1 MSREFFRSIGRD
13 VLAGPPASSLPMP
26 EGRGE
31 GAPTTP
37 GVLHPQG
44 DAGRI
49 EKLQLRDRCGA
60 VANDMGATV
69 VIAPRKNAHWILRAM
84 WACSITVAISGG
96 WWFPSQLP
104 GQVRNIDA
112 MRRINPRMPAPLE
125 IDLERIRAAGIS
137 RHSGR
142 HIDLYTDIRDAQMI
156 AQWVDVFDQAVP
168 QWCHYFD
175 IPEHRAD
182 AWFLSAVVMSDPTN
196 DAAFRK
202 AGLIPD
208 DLPRFLAGYNRG
220 HEFWVLLQPGDY
232 YTRHLI
238 LHEGTHAFMQWFLGG
253 SGPAWYSEGMAELL
267 ALHRFVDGKLTL
279 GYRVYSRDECPWW
292 GRVKRIREDVAQ
304 GNVMMLDQVLAI
316 PAISFRDVSAYA
328 WSWAACEFF
337 SRHPLSQAM
346 FDELPKLAS
355 DTTPHFNQ
363 RFQSALRG
371 DWDVLERDWQLM
383 VREIDYG
390 YDIRRGML
398 TAAQQIDER
407 RFRIR
412 ADHSWQSAVQVRAG
426 DRLEITADGMFT
438 VARMGARELKASPD
452 GITYD
457 YYRGQ
462 PLGKLW
468 TGLLNDDRPGV
479 VQGEQPI
486 GRQGSWIAPADG
498 VVVLRLGDSPARMG
512 DNEGDVAVEI
522 RGSKGR

>member
-1 MSREFFRSIGRD
+1 MTEARNNVYWIQRAAWSVSI
-13 VLAGPPASSLPMP
+13 AF
-26 EGRGE
+26 
-31 GAPTTP
+31 
-37 GVLHPQG
+37 
-44 DAGRI
+44 
-49 EKLQLRDRCGA
+49 
-60 VANDMGATV
+60 
-69 VIAPRKNAHWILRAM
+69 VIAGSCWCPTGL
-84 WACSITVAISGG
+84 
-96 WWFPSQLP
+96 L
-104 GQVRNIDA
+104 GQVRDVDA

-125 IDLERIRAAGIS
+125 VDLDRIRAAGIS

-142 HIDLYTDIRDAQMI
+142 HIDLYTDIRDSQMI
-156 AQWVDVFDQAVP
+156 AQWVDSFDQAVP
-168 QWCHYFD
+168 QWCRYFNV
-175 IPEHRAD
+175 PEPRTED
-182 AWFLSAVVMSDPTN
+182 WFLTAVIMSDPSN

-208 DLPRFLAGYNRG
+208 DLPPFLAGYNRG

-267 ALHRFVDGKLTL
+267 GLHRFVDGKLTL
-279 GYRVYSRDECPWW
+279 GYRVRSRDECPWW
-292 GRVKRIREDVAQ
+292 GRVKRIREDVEQ
-304 GNVMMLDQVLAI
+304 GNVMTLDQVLAI

-346 FDELPKLAS
+346 FAELPKLAS
-355 DTTPHFNQ
+355 DTTPRFNQ
-363 RFQSALRG
+363 RFQSALNG

-390 YDIRRGML
+390 YDIRHGML
-398 TAAQQIDER
+398 AAAQQIDER

-412 ADHSWQSAVQVRAG
+412 ADHSWQTTVQVHEG

-438 VARMGARELKASPD
+438 VARIGDRELKASPD

-468 TGLLNDDRPGV
+468 VGLLNEDRPGII
-479 VQGEQPI
+479 QGEQPV
-486 GRQGSWIAPADG
+486 GRRGSWSAPADG
-498 VVVLRLGDSPARMG
+498 IFVLRLGDSPAKMD
-512 DNEGDVAVEI
+512 DNAGHVEVEI
-522 RGSKGR
+522 HGPNGR